1 MVTVAVTR
9 TQSPIQNMIYNS
21 RLNVAQGMEMPTLK
35 PISRALLERLREEGP
50 TLANHGRNTKKMD
63 KEQEEIWNK

>member
-1 MVTVAVTR
+1 
-9 TQSPIQNMIYNS
+9 MIYNS